1 MTTQEVTQRTYAF
14 IREICA
20 FTLSVYAFTDQLT
33 DFTEPS
39 PRGSMLKHFI
49 VQAGM
54 FQSGQGRLAAVN
66 RRTSDQLRQ
75 RRLETDELLLQ
86 H

>member
-1 MTTQEVTQRTYAF
+1 
-14 IREICA
+14 
-20 FTLSVYAFTDQLT
+20 
-33 DFTEPS
+33 
-39 PRGSMLKHFI
+39 MLKHFI